1 MWLIGLVVIERERRW
16 ISSTAQQVSAVVA
29 TRDFLLRLMD
39 TKETPRIPRE
49 VRREARA
56 LLRHFPIA
64 DELRPVLQ
72 EGLTK
77 KNS

>member
-1 MWLIGLVVIERERRW
+1 MLTGSVRIERERRM
-16 ISSTAQQVSAVVA
+16 ISSPSQQVSAVVA
-29 TRDFLLRLMD
+29 TRDFLLRLIN

-72 EGLTK
+72 EGLATK
-77 KNS
+77 DT